1 MSISLKIVTP
11 NMTAYDHDVTEVQFP
26 GFEGQMGILEGHA
39 QLLTLSKPGVVTI
52 EGPNGTE
59 RFLIGKGFAEITST
73 ELSLLVDVFEDI
85 AAIDKDKAKS
95 DLLDAEEAL
104 SRTSPSNKDYSF
116 IADRVALSQAR
127 VEA

>member
-11 NMTAYDHDVTEVQFP
+11 NMTAYDQNVTEVQFP

-39 QLLTLSKPGVVTI
+39 QLLTLSKPGIVTI
-52 EGPNGTE
+52 ESSNGTE

-85 AAIDKDKAKS
+85 AAIDKDKAKA
-95 DLLDAEEAL
+95 DLLEAEEAL
-104 SRTSPSNKDYSF
+104 SHTSPSNKDYGF